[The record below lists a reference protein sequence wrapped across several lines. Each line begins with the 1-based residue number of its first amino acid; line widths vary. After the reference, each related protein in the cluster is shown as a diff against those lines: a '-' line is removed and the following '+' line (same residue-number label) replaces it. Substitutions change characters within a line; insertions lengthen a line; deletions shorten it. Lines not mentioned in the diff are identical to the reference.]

1 MLQDIWVWDAET
13 TDKRERSDLKN
24 VLHVMGNI
32 STKKCNKSNKI
43 VRSFLEILNL
53 TNGKDS
59 VMITG
64 A

>member
-1 MLQDIWVWDAET
+1 MFWVT
-13 TDKRERSDLKN
+13 FPL
-24 VLHVMGNI
+24 
-32 STKKCNKSNKI
+32 KKCNKSNKI